1 MRLLIDDKIPFIHGQ
16 AERLGTVRYM
26 PGAAISRDDAMQAD
40 VLIVRTRTRCDAALL
55 NGTPVRFIATATI
68 GYDHLDRDYLSRAG
82 IGWANCPGCNATSVA
97 QYVATALLPLID
109 SGRLPARPTVGIVGV
124 GHVGTAV
131 ALHLRQMGFP
141 LLLCD
146 PPRRERARHG
156 TPCAAPHTAI
166 ADDACTATMEQLAA
180 EADVITFH
188 VPLTDGGPYAT
199 RHLADARFFA
209 ALQRRPVVINAARGE
224 VADNTAWVEALDRH
238 LTGPAIVDTWE
249 NEPHI
254 LPALLRRAYIATPHI
269 AGYSADGKARGTQMA
284 LEAVARHMGCAE
296 TFAIA
301 PPPLPDGFRYWQ
313 GTPEADL
320 LRHPALRRYD
330 PRRDS
335 EALKTCPEAFE
346 RLRGDYPLRR
356 E

>member
-55 NGTPVRFIATATI
+55 DGTPVRFIATATI

-131 ALHLRQMGFP
+131 AQHLRQMGFP

-254 LPALLRRAYIATPHI
+254 LTALLRRAYIATPHI

-301 PPPLPDGFRYWQ
+301 PPALPDGFRYWQ

-320 LRHPALRRYD
+320 RRHPALRRYD

>member
-55 NGTPVRFIATATI
+55 DGTPVRFIATATI

-224 VADNTAWVEALDRH
+224 VADNAA
-238 LTGPAIVDTWE
+238 
-249 NEPHI
+249 
-254 LPALLRRAYIATPHI
+254 
-269 AGYSADGKARGTQMA
+269 
-284 LEAVARHMGCAE
+284 
-296 TFAIA
+296 
-301 PPPLPDGFRYWQ
+301 
-313 GTPEADL
+313 
-320 LRHPALRRYD
+320 
-330 PRRDS
+330 
-335 EALKTCPEAFE
+335 
-346 RLRGDYPLRR
+346 
-356 E
+356 